1 MPRISLG
8 SPAMPET
15 LLTDLPALVRFAG
28 ELSHASVIAVDL
40 EADSMHSYQE
50 KVCLLQ
56 FSTPGRTVLVDPLAL
71 ADLSALQPVMSDP
84 GVRKIFHAADY
95 DIRCLFRDHGLV
107 VRGLFDTMVCG
118 QLLGEPKLWLA
129 DLLDRYFGV
138 RLDKKYQRA
147 DWSLRPLSAAML
159 EYAAEDTRHLHG
171 LMKLLE
177 ARLAEKGRLD
187 WAAEE
192 FQLLEQVRHSSSNGP
207 LFLRAKGAQALAPR
221 QLAVLEGLLQWR
233 DGEAQSQ
240 DVPHFKVID
249 TALLI
254 ELARAMPRT
263 LVAMR
268 AVPGFRSWL
277 VDRHGQEL
285 LRAITVALALPK
297 EQWPAFPEVVRPVED
312 PAATARLKTLKR
324 WRTIKAAELGMDP
337 GVVINGTML
346 EAIARRPPSALVD
359 LAGFAAM
366 KNWQRQELGPG
377 ILAALA

>member
-1 MPRISLG
+1 M
-8 SPAMPET
+8 AET
-15 LLTDLPALVRFAG
+15 LLTDLPSLNLFAA
-28 ELSHASVIAVDL
+28 ELGQESVIAVDL

-56 FSTPGRTVLVDPLAL
+56 FSTPERTVLVDPLAIG
-71 ADLSALQPVMSDP
+71 DLSPLRQVLADP

-107 VRGLFDTMVCG
+107 IRGLFDTMVSC
-118 QLLGEPKLWLA
+118 QLLGEPKVGLA
-129 DLLDRYFGV
+129 DILDRYCGV
-138 RLDKKYQRA
+138 RLDKKYQKA
-147 DWSLRPLSAAML
+147 DWSARPLSEPML
-159 EYAAEDTRHLHG
+159 EYAAEDTRHLHR

-177 ARLAEKGRLD
+177 ARLLEKGRLE

-192 FQLLEQVRHSSSNGP
+192 FRLLEQVRHTSNNGP
-207 LFLRAKGAQALAPR
+207 LYLRAKGAWALESR

-254 ELARAMPRT
+254 ELARVMPRN
-263 LVAMR
+263 LDAMR
-268 AVPGFRSWL
+268 AVPGLRSWM
-277 VDRHGQEL
+277 VDRHGQGWV
-285 LRAITVALALPK
+285 RVIDAALALPK
-297 EQWPAFPEVVRPVED
+297 EQWPVFPETVRTAED
-312 PAATARLKTLKR
+312 PAAVTRLKTLKR
-324 WRTIKAAELGMDP
+324 WRTTKAAELGIDP
-337 GVVINGTML
+337 GVLINNALL
-346 EAIARRPPSALVD
+346 EAIAGRPPAALAD
-359 LAGFAAM
+359 LAGLPGM